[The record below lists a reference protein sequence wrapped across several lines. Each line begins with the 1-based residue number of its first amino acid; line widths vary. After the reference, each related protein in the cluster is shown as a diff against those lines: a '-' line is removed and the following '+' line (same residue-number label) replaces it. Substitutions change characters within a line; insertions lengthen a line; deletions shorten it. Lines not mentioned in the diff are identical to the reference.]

1 MKEIQGRNP
10 DGDVRA
16 ADRQVET
23 AVPEE
28 SHIEYLVKSIQIR
41 VIRFG
46 YFFELM

>member
-1 MKEIQGRNP
+1 MTETRATKHERKPGRNP

-28 SHIEYLVKSIQIR
+28 SHIEYLVKVSKS
-41 VIRFG
+41 
-46 YFFELM
+46 E